1 MTTEKFDPTPSAG
14 DTWRVAMMMVMRRV
28 GNSEINL
35 MHMNKQRNK
44 IY

>member
-14 DTWRVAMMMVMRRV
+14 DTWRVAMMMLQRV